1 MAWIF
6 RGNKLDNITKNNR
19 LFWIDIIRIIAIIA
33 VVAIHVEDSFIFY
46 WNKIPL
52 TDWWASNIYNGFIRF
67 PVPIFLILS
76 GYLLLDK
83 QEDDK
88 IFFSKRFSKVV
99 IPLVAW
105 SMIYWV
111 FKNNYNVLSLFTVSF
126 VQQLFANKIYFHLYF
141 LYVIIGLYLITPL
154 LRRILV
160 HASAYD
166 VRYYLVLWLFFVPIS
181 SLLGL
186 LGYRNGIP
194 LVAATWDFGFFFIGY
209 VIKKTRITKKIVY
222 LSSLLVIVSIVVT
235 IIGTYYLTGR
245 SENFYGSVHVLFA
258 ITSVTYSPCLFI
270 LIQAIFSRFSV
281 GIGSASGKLINA
293 IGRATMGIY
302 LVHPMLLHFIVHGVS
317 GIRLLSVKVLSPIV
331 SIPLVTFLLV
341 VLSFIIV
348 LILQKVPLLKK
359 IVP

>member
-1 MAWIF
+1 M
-6 RGNKLDNITKNNR
+6 DNITKNNR
-19 LFWIDIIRIIAIIA
+19 LLWVDITRIIAIIA

-46 WNKIPL
+46 WNKLPF

-111 FKNNYNVLSLFTVSF
+111 FTHDYNVLSLFTATF
-126 VQQLFANKIYFHLYF
+126 VHQLLANKIYFHLYF

-160 HASAYD
+160 HASTYD
-166 VRYYLVLWLFFVPIS
+166 VHYYLVLWLFFAPIS

-186 LGYRNGIP
+186 FGYRNGIP
-194 LVAATWDFGFFFIGY
+194 LAAVTWNFGFFFIGY
-209 VIKKTRITKKIVY
+209 VIKKTKITNRIVW
-222 LSSLLVIVSIVVT
+222 LSGLLVMISILVT
-235 IIGTYYLTGR
+235 IIGTYYLTGK
-245 SENFYGSVHVLFA
+245 SGDFYGSVHALFA
-258 ITSVTYSPCLFI
+258 ITSVTYSTCLFI

-281 GIGSASGKLINA
+281 GTGSASGNLINA

-302 LVHPMLLHFIVHGVS
+302 LVHPILLHFIVYGVS
-317 GIRLLSVKVLSPIV
+317 GIHLLSVNVLSPII
-331 SIPLVTFLLV
+331 SIPLATFLLV
-341 VLSFIIV
+341 VLSLIIV
-348 LILQKVPLLKK
+348 LILQKIPLLKK